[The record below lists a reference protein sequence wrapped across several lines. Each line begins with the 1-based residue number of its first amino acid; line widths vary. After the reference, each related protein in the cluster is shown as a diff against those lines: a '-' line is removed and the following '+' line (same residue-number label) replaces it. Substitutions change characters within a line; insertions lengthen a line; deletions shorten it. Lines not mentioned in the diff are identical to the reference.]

1 MYTIHR
7 SREVMRNYAD
17 KVNLHARIHALR
29 GRLLSPGEYASMIR
43 TQQAN
48 SFKPSTISDL
58 IMAKESIF
66 REQVA
71 PVIGFA
77 EACNQYAPLFLA
89 YLRQFEV
96 HNFKILLAK
105 AAGRESEELW
115 YDISPPPPPPPFAIL
130 EKDLLAKKLSPAEI
144 RTIITGTYLDEDF
157 KDTSSYRQMEIH
169 ADICM
174 ARNLY
179 QSAQFLSGEAK
190 KDFHN
195 LMQRW
200 IAVLTVIWSYRLK
213 EFYHFS
219 EEKVRFYLQRFHS
232 LFDGYAKFHFRII
245 EEAQNRQLEQL
256 HKEGGRKPSITDIER
271 HLEQNYFAWVSSM
284 FHRDFH
290 SIYSVLGYLWLL
302 YYQIRNL
309 FRIIDGRRFGFSA
322 DAILDK
328 LTLEV

>member
-1 MYTIHR
+1 
-7 SREVMRNYAD
+7 MRNYAD
-17 KVNLHARIHALR
+17 KVNLHARIHALK
-29 GRLLSPGEYASMIR
+29 GRLLSPGDYASMIR
-43 TQQAN
+43 AQQAN
-48 SFKPSTISDL
+48 SLKLSTASDL
-58 IMAKESIF
+58 ITAKESIF
-66 REQVA
+66 REQIA
-71 PVIGFA
+71 PAIGFA
-77 EACNQYAPLFLA
+77 EAYGQYAPLFLA

-105 AAGRESEELW
+105 AAELESEELW
-115 YDISPPPPPPPFAIL
+115 YDISPFAIL

-144 RTIITGTYLDEDF
+144 RTIIAGTYLDEDF

-190 KDFHN
+190 KDFYN
-195 LMQRW
+195 LMQRR

-213 EFYHFS
+213 EYYHFS
-219 EEKVRFYLQRFHS
+219 EEKIRFYLQRFHS

-245 EEAQNRQLEQL
+245 EKAQNRQLEQL
-256 HKEGGRKPSITDIER
+256 HKEGGGEPSITDIER
-271 HLEQNYFAWVSSM
+271 YLEQNYFAWVSSM

-328 LTLEV
+328 LTLEA